1 MTTVHRL
8 AFLIVAA
15 VAVVAAVGLASCS
28 DDSSS
33 SSSSA
38 ALSSAVPVSSATV
51 KITSGG
57 FDPDAVTVPA
67 GDAVTFTNNDNQ
79 DHRVVADDGTFDT
92 GTLRPGESTVVVL
105 ADAGTVKFKD
115 SLDPSLTGQVEVAA
129 STP

>member
-1 MTTVHRL
+1 MTTVRRF

-15 VAVVAAVGLASCS
+15 VAAVGLASCS

-38 ALSSAVPVSSATV
+38 ALSSAVPVSAATV
-51 KITSGG
+51 KITSDG

-79 DHRVVADDGTFDT
+79 DHRVVADNGSFDT
-92 GTLRPGESTVVVL
+92 GTLRPGESTVVLL

-115 SLDPSLTGQVEVAA
+115 SLDPSLTGQVEVTA